1 MKKLIK
7 LKLETILYFQ
17 KNYPTSHVGGSIGL
31 FLRGVNLQR
40 DLDKSDLDITVD
52 EYIETK
58 EMNLHERSDANDF
71 DYCLEKNHEG
81 GCYTKIDIR
90 VSPEPS
96 FDVIEFEGEKY
107 NVSKLRDILFWK
119 KKYADKGVKKHQD
132 DLITIK
138 TGLRPLDCKE
148 YNLDELGDLPF

>member
-1 MKKLIK
+1 ME
-7 LKLETILYFQ
+7 LKLETLREFQ
-17 KNYPTSHVGGSIGL
+17 QNYPTSHVGGSIGL
-31 FLRGVNLQR
+31 FLRDINLQR
-40 DLDKSDLDITVD
+40 DLSFSDLDITVD
-52 EYIETK
+52 EYKSNK
-58 EMNLHERSDANDF
+58 EMELYDRSDANDF
-71 DYCLEKNHEG
+71 DYNVVKQHTPNR
-81 GCYTKIDIR
+81 YTKIDIR

-138 TGLRPLDCKE
+138 TGLRPLGYE
-148 YNLDELGDLPF
+148 EINFDEIGDLPF